1 MNKDFLKS
9 IEKLALKV
17 SKELIYFADGYE
29 EELSALLSFEF
40 KKKCMK
46 FYLKHVFK
54 VNYVV

>member
-40 KKKCMK
+40 KKKSTISEK
-46 FYLKHVFK
+46 
-54 VNYVV
+54 